1 MKYQSTPEVFDE
13 LGVFPCTHTH
23 THTHTHTPLPHAQ
36 PLGRPPDPF
45 LSDTAIQPTT
55 SVLWE
60 PKPTGKYPECT
71 QMWTHIFQAFIQQV
85 ESVYCAPGR
94 VGSVGTVC
102 PVLIFFSNF
111 SNPEDKLSGTT
122 LGESRTFSTL

>member
-1 MKYQSTPEVFDE
+1 MS
-13 LGVFPCTHTH
+13 LGFFHAHTH
-23 THTHTHTPLPHAQ
+23 THILPHAQ
-36 PLGRPPDPF
+36 PLGQPPDPF
-45 LSDTAIQPTT
+45 LSNTAIQPTT

-111 SNPEDKLSGTT
+111 SNPEDKLSRTT
-122 LGESRTFSTL
+122 LGESRTFSVLYMS